1 MAISKRPL
9 SPISKLQETRGT
21 ITIKRVPDN
30 FEVKNA
36 HAKAEYPKSGFSYKQ
51 PSTYVFRPTDRESA
65 LAYG

>member
-36 HAKAEYPKSGFSYKQ
+36 HAKAEYPKSGFSYK
-51 PSTYVFRPTDRESA
+51 
-65 LAYG
+65 